1 MIKVSGRR
9 ALKAPLAVLAAAGL
23 VILIAALIISC
34 VDPIVNSILAD
45 VKPAVKTEFVKKTII
60 IDPGHGGADPG
71 ALGVNGSLEKE
82 LNLELALT
90 LRDLFVM
97 CGFDVIMTRD
107 DDRMLTTGD
116 SGSKKAQDL
125 SARLSV
131 ARDHPDAIFVSI
143 HMNKF
148 PDASVHGAQVYYSK
162 NHPSSKYLAEEIRK
176 YVAASVQPSNKR
188 QIKEATSAIFIL
200 DRIENPSVLVECGF
214 VSNSMEEALLRDR
227 EYRTALATAICGA
240 VVGFSSETYD
250 MSG

>member
-116 SGSKKAQDL
+116 GGSKKAQDL

-131 ARDHPDAIFVSI
+131 ARDHPDALFVSI

-148 PDASVHGAQVYYSK
+148 PDASVHGTQVYYSK
-162 NHPSSKYLAEEIRK
+162 NHSSSRQLAEEIRK

-240 VVGFSSETYD
+240 VVGFSSEAYD